1 MQNKLEELMVIA
13 EDIQKQIESAD
24 DLNKAQRANYSA
36 HLMEYQLMIVYNQ
49 LLAAGLQLDTAN
61 TLSDGIL
68 LDQPIFGNM

>member
-1 MQNKLEELMVIA
+1 
-13 EDIQKQIESAD
+13 
-24 DLNKAQRANYSA
+24 
-36 HLMEYQLMIVYNQ
+36 MEYQLMIVYNQ